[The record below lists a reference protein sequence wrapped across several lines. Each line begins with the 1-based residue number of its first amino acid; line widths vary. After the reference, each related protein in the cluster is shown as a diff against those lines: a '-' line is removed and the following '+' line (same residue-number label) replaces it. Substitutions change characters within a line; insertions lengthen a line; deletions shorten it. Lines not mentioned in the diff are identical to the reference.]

1 VIVKNQKDMNGIL
14 RIGQLC
20 GMTLQHMLQ
29 HVQPGIT
36 TRQLDQIGANFLRKH
51 NALSAPIK
59 AYKFPGWTCISVN
72 EEAAHGIPGGRVIK
86 AGDIVNIDVSAV
98 LEGYWGDTGAS
109 MMVPPVQKHHKRLM
123 ERTIDALYA
132 GIRAAKAGVRVY
144 EISRAIESVAK
155 QEHYAIIR
163 DLSGHGVGRH
173 IHEDPNVP
181 NFFKRDANETLREGM
196 VITIEPFF
204 NLGRGKIK
212 ESGDGWTLYTPDKSI
227 TAQFEHTVVIN
238 GDKPILATKVKG
250 SH

>member
-29 HVQPGIT
+29 HVEVGMT

-72 EEAAHGIPGGRVIK
+72 EEVAHGIPGGRVIK
-86 AGDIVNIDVSAV
+86 AGDVVNIDVSAV
-98 LEGYWGDTGAS
+98 LEGYWADTGAS
-109 MMVPPVQKHHKRLM
+109 MMVPPAQKNHKRLM

-132 GIRAAKAGVRVY
+132 GIRAAKAGERVY
-144 EISRAIESVAK
+144 EISRAIENVAK
-155 QEHYAIIR
+155 QERYAIIR

-173 IHEDPNVP
+173 IHEDPNIP

>member
-1 VIVKNQKDMNGIL
+1 MIVKNQKDMNGIL